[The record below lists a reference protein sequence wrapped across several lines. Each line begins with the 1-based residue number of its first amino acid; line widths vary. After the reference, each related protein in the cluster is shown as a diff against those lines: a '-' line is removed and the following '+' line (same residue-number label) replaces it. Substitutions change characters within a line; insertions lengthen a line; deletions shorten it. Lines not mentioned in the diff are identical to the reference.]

1 MYQEINI
8 LPKASAS
15 SRESGHIGGGGI
27 IGGPEGNGGSQHDRK
42 CGGGGGGG
50 PLNFTPGFPGPSPD
64 PDIGGGGK
72 KEFHGAAFD
81 LMLFGLFPGD
91 LEGSHFHLLKFDF
104 HFHSPEYPVLH
115 YLLLHRLGKV
125 DQTHFAP
132 PYFHIQYKPQRRF
145 LS

>member
-15 SRESGHIGGGGI
+15 SRESGHIGGGGGI

-50 PLNFTPGFPGPSPD
+50 GGGPLNFRPGFLGPRPAPG
-64 PDIGGGGK
+64 IGGGGGR

-91 LEGSHFHLLKFDF
+91 LE
-104 HFHSPEYPVLH
+104 E
-115 YLLLHRLGKV
+115 
-125 DQTHFAP
+125 
-132 PYFHIQYKPQRRF
+132 
-145 LS
+145 LSLSSVEI